1 LKDSCHSANR
11 QSRENGDPPFQE
23 FLDFRFCGND
33 TMRMLF
39 KVSTSDLYGGY
50 DQEKMKQKFIEESV
64 LLVSI
69 LKWFVLATGIGVVV
83 GLSTTLFLKFLYWSV
98 TTTNGY
104 PYYFLLLPLGFFL
117 SSLIIHHVEPD
128 ARGYGTEKVIE
139 AVHKRF
145 GKMNFRVVPIKLAA
159 TIITAAAGG
168 SIGQIG
174 PCAQIGA
181 ALSSFLG
188 HAFKLDDNDVKKLV
202 ICGISAG
209 FASVLGSPIAGA
221 IFGVEV
227 LFVGGIMYEVLLP
240 SFIAGITS
248 YQISSWLGI
257 HYIYY
262 PVKFIPP
269 FSETF
274 FFQVVVSGIFF
285 GLCAIMLIE
294 TMRMGERLSGRL
306 SIWPPLKGI
315 VGGVMLIGLTF
326 IFSPA
331 YLGLG
336 IETIQASL
344 RGEQIVLYAFLVKAL
359 FTSISFGAGGSGGII
374 TPILFVGATAGSL
387 FGDIAGLDKATFA
400 AIGLVS
406 VLAGAANTPI
416 AASILAMELMGQEI
430 APYAAVACVV
440 SFLMTGHRGIFTTQL
455 LYVKKSSS
463 VEVEV
468 GTDLEGLKTRF
479 NPREK
484 SVSGML
490 IKLIS
495 RARKIKRKNGD

>member
-1 LKDSCHSANR
+1 MCIIFHNYNEPK
-11 QSRENGDPPFQE
+11 
-23 FLDFRFCGND
+23 
-33 TMRMLF
+33 RM
-39 KVSTSDLYGGY
+39 KN
-50 DQEKMKQKFIEESV
+50 KFIEESV

-69 LKWFVLATGIGVVV
+69 LKWFVLSTAIGIVV
-83 GLSTTLFLKFLYWSV
+83 GLSTTLFLKLLYWSV
-98 TTTNGY
+98 SYTGSY
-104 PYYFLLLPLGFFL
+104 PYYFLFLPLGLFI
-117 SSLIIHHVEPD
+117 SSLIVHHVEPD
-128 ARGYGTEKVIE
+128 TKGYGTEKVIE

-145 GKMNFRVVPIKLAA
+145 GQINFQVFPFKLAA
-159 TIITAAAGG
+159 TIITTASGG
-168 SIGQIG
+168 SVGQIG

-188 HAFKLDDNDVKKLV
+188 NLFKFDDNDRKKLV

-227 LFVGGIMYEVLLP
+227 LAVGSILYEVLLP

-248 YQISSWLGI
+248 YQVSSWLGI

-262 PVKFIPP
+262 PAKFIPA
-269 FSETF
+269 FTEAF

-285 GLCAIMLIE
+285 GLCSIILIE
-294 TMRMGERLSGRL
+294 VLRTGERLAEKS
-306 SIWPPLKGI
+306 SVWPPLKGLA
-315 VGGVMLIGLTF
+315 GGVILIGLTF
-326 IFSPA
+326 VFSPS

-336 IETIQASL
+336 LDTIQTAM
-344 RGEQIVLYAFLVKAL
+344 RGEQIILYAFLIKAI

-387 FGDIAGLDKATFA
+387 FGEISGLDKATFS

-406 VLAGAANTPI
+406 LLAGAANTPI

-440 SFLMTGHRGIFTTQL
+440 SFLMTGHRSVFTTQL

-468 GTDLEGLKTRF
+468 GKDMEGLKTRYKY
-479 NPREK
+479 RDK
-484 SVSGML
+484 SLIGMVMRFTN
-490 IKLIS
+490 KVKN
-495 RARKIKRKNGD
+495 RKDKNGA

>member
-1 LKDSCHSANR
+1 
-11 QSRENGDPPFQE
+11 
-23 FLDFRFCGND
+23 
-33 TMRMLF
+33 
-39 KVSTSDLYGGY
+39 
-50 DQEKMKQKFIEESV
+50 MKQKFIEESV

-69 LKWFVLATGIGVVV
+69 LKWFIFATGIGIVV
-83 GLSTTLFLKFLYWSV
+83 GCSTTLFLKILYWSV
-98 TTTNGY
+98 SHTGSY
-104 PYYFLLLPLGFFL
+104 PYYFLILPLGFFI
-117 SSLIIHHVEPD
+117 SGLIVHHVEPD
-128 ARGYGTEKVIE
+128 AMGYGTEKVIE

-145 GKMNFRVVPIKLAA
+145 GKINFRVIPLKLTA
-159 TIITAAAGG
+159 TIITAASGG
-168 SIGQIG
+168 SVGQIG

-188 HAFKLDDNDVKKLV
+188 SLFKLDNNDIKKLV

-227 LFVGGIMYEVLLP
+227 LFVGGILYEVLLP

-269 FSETF
+269 FTEAF

-285 GLCAIMLIE
+285 GVCSLILIE
-294 TMRMGERLSGRL
+294 TMRAGERLSGRL

-315 VGGVMLIGLTF
+315 IGGAILIGLTF
-326 IFSPA
+326 VFSPS

-336 IETIQASL
+336 LETIQASL
-344 RGEQIVLYAFLVKAL
+344 RGEQIVLYAFLIKAL
-359 FTSISFGAGGSGGII
+359 FTSISFGSGGSGGII

-387 FGDIAGLDKATFA
+387 FGEISGLDKATFS

-406 VLAGAANTPI
+406 LLAGAANTPI
-416 AASILAMELMGQEI
+416 AASILAMEMMGQEI

-440 SFLMTGHRGIFTTQL
+440 SFLMTGHRGVFTTQL

-463 VEVEV
+463 VEVEM
-468 GTDLEGLKTRF
+468 GKDLEGLRARF
-479 NPREK
+479 KYREK
-484 SVSGML
+484 SLIGML
-490 IKLIS
+490 MRLVDKARNIKGKS
-495 RARKIKRKNGD
+495 KD

>member
-1 LKDSCHSANR
+1 
-11 QSRENGDPPFQE
+11 
-23 FLDFRFCGND
+23 
-33 TMRMLF
+33 
-39 KVSTSDLYGGY
+39 
-50 DQEKMKQKFIEESV
+50 MKQKFIEESV

-69 LKWFVLATGIGVVV
+69 LKWFVLSSGIGVVV
-83 GLSTTLFLKFLYWSV
+83 GLSTTLFLKLLYWSV
-98 TTTNGY
+98 SCTGGY
-104 PYYFLLLPLGFFL
+104 PYYFLFLPLGLFVSGL
-117 SSLIIHHVEPD
+117 VTHLLEPD
-128 ARGYGTEKVIE
+128 ASGYGTEKVIE

-145 GKMNFRVVPIKLAA
+145 GKMNFRIFPFKLAA
-159 TIITAAAGG
+159 TIITTASGG
-168 SIGQIG
+168 SVGQVG

-181 ALSSFLG
+181 VLSSFLG
-188 HAFKLDDNDVKKLV
+188 GLFKLDDNDIKKLV

-248 YQISSWLGI
+248 YQVSSWLGI
-257 HYIYY
+257 HHLYY

-269 FSETF
+269 FTETF
-274 FFQVVVSGIFF
+274 FLQVVISGIFF
-285 GLCAIMLIE
+285 GICSLILIE
-294 TMRMGERLSGRL
+294 TLRAGERLSGRM
-306 SIWPPLKGI
+306 SIWPPLKGLI
-315 VGGVMLIGLTF
+315 GGAMLVGLTF
-326 IFSPA
+326 IFTTA

-336 IETIQASL
+336 LETIQSAM
-344 RGEQIVLYAFLVKAL
+344 RGEHVVLYAFLIKAL
-359 FTSISFGAGGSGGII
+359 FTSITFGAGGTGGII

-387 FGDIAGLDKATFA
+387 FGNMAGLDQATFS

-406 VLAGAANTPI
+406 LLAGAANTPI

-440 SFLMTGHRGIFTTQL
+440 SFLMTGHRGVFATQL

-468 GTDLEGLKTRF
+468 GKDLDGLETRF
-479 NPREK
+479 KYRDK
-484 SVSGML
+484 SL
-490 IKLIS
+490 IGILMRLAGK
-495 RARKIKRKNGD
+495 AKKRKGKDGGG

>member
-1 LKDSCHSANR
+1 
-11 QSRENGDPPFQE
+11 
-23 FLDFRFCGND
+23 
-33 TMRMLF
+33 
-39 KVSTSDLYGGY
+39 
-50 DQEKMKQKFIEESV
+50 MKQKFIEESV

-69 LKWFVLATGIGVVV
+69 LKWFVLASGIGVVV
-83 GLSTTLFLKFLYWSV
+83 GLSTTLFLKLLYWSV
-98 TTTNGY
+98 SCTASY
-104 PYYFLLLPLGFFL
+104 PYYFLFLPLGLFVSGL
-117 SSLIIHHVEPD
+117 VTHLVEPD
-128 ARGYGTEKVIE
+128 ASGYGTEKVIE

-145 GKMNFRVVPIKLAA
+145 GKMNFRIFPFKLAA
-159 TIITAAAGG
+159 TIITTASGG
-168 SIGQIG
+168 SVGQVG

-181 ALSSFLG
+181 VLSSFLG
-188 HAFKLDDNDVKKLV
+188 GLFRLDDNDIKKLV

-248 YQISSWLGI
+248 YQVSSWLGI
-257 HYIYY
+257 HHLYY

-269 FSETF
+269 FTETF
-274 FFQVVVSGIFF
+274 FLQVVISGIFF
-285 GLCAIMLIE
+285 GICSLILIE
-294 TMRMGERLSGRL
+294 TLRAGERLSGRL
-306 SIWPPLKGI
+306 SIWPPLKGLI
-315 VGGVMLIGLTF
+315 GGAMLVGLTF
-326 IFSPA
+326 IFTPA

-336 IETIQASL
+336 LETIQSAM
-344 RGEQIVLYAFLVKAL
+344 RGEHIVLYAFLIKAL
-359 FTSISFGAGGSGGII
+359 FTSITFGAGGTGGII

-387 FGDIAGLDKATFA
+387 FGNMAGLDQATFS

-406 VLAGAANTPI
+406 LLAGAANTPI

-440 SFLMTGHRGIFTTQL
+440 SFLMTGHRGVFATQL

-468 GTDLEGLKTRF
+468 GKDLDGLETRF
-479 NPREK
+479 KYRDK
-484 SVSGML
+484 SL
-490 IKLIS
+490 IGILMRLAGK
-495 RARKIKRKNGD
+495 AKKRKGKDGGG